1 MQVCRYPIFKLFPQ
15 YKFTEKNLIK
25 QKLKIIRELKRDN
38 FDPDYIVGH
47 WWNPQLELMH
57 MLKKELPETN
67 SALIMHKDG
76 VALEKSYKS
85 KTTELFNSI
94 DVFGYRSLPIK
105 SRFESLFGPQKKSF
119 LCYSGIPEE
128 FTKHKISKNFSNKL
142 NSFLYVGVMIKR
154 KFPSEILDS
163 LSEVYIDKS
172 YKIEYI
178 GEGYELKKIKNKITK
193 NGLSES
199 VALNGK
205 VSRKIVWQKM
215 LKSDCFVMISKNEAF
230 GLVYLEAMAAGCITI
245 ASRNEGF
252 DGVIKDGVNGF
263 LCEAGNI
270 KELSEIINKINALSI
285 EEKKEISIN
294 AMNTAR
300 SLTNRKAAKKY
311 LSSLK

>member
-1 MQVCRYPIFKLFPQ
+1 
-15 YKFTEKNLIK
+15 
-25 QKLKIIRELKRDN
+25 
-38 FDPDYIVGH
+38 
-47 WWNPQLELMH
+47 
-57 MLKKELPETN
+57 
-67 SALIMHKDG
+67 
-76 VALEKSYKS
+76 
-85 KTTELFNSI
+85 
-94 DVFGYRSLPIK
+94 
-105 SRFESLFGPQKKSF
+105 
-119 LCYSGIPEE
+119 
-128 FTKHKISKNFSNKL
+128 
-142 NSFLYVGVMIKR
+142 MIKR